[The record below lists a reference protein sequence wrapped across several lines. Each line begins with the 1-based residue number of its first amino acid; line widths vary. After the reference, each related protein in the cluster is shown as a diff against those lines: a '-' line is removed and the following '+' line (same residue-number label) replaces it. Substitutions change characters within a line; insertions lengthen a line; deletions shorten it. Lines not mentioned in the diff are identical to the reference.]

1 MKNRMA
7 TFAKGEVFMISSDV
21 RDIVSSL
28 QRIARA
34 LEGINSSL
42 RGMKTP
48 QLSNIDQSD
57 EYLEGADDP
66 ALLRLIAALSKK

>member
-1 MKNRMA
+1 
-7 TFAKGEVFMISSDV
+7 MISSDV

-42 RGMKTP
+42 RGMGTS
-48 QLSNIDQSD
+48 QLSNIDQPVED
-57 EYLEGADDP
+57 FDPADDDP
-66 ALLRLIAALSKK
+66 VLLSLIAALSKK

>member
-1 MKNRMA
+1 
-7 TFAKGEVFMISSDV
+7 MISSDV

-42 RGMKTP
+42 RGIGHQ
-48 QLSNIDQSD
+48 QLTNIEQTD
-57 EYLEGADDP
+57 EYSVENGDDP
-66 ALLRLIAALSKK
+66 GLLSLIAALSKK

>member
-1 MKNRMA
+1 
-7 TFAKGEVFMISSDV
+7 MISSDV

-42 RGMKTP
+42 RGMRTQ
-48 QLSNIDQSD
+48 QLPNIAQPD
-57 EYLEGADDP
+57 EDSELNGDDP
-66 ALLRLIAALSKK
+66 GLLSLIAALSKK

>member
-1 MKNRMA
+1 
-7 TFAKGEVFMISSDV
+7 MISSDV

-42 RGMKTP
+42 RGMRP
-48 QLSNIDQSD
+48 QQLPNIDQPD
-57 EYLEGADDP
+57 EDSELNGDDP
-66 ALLRLIAALSKK
+66 GLLSLIAALSKK

>member
-1 MKNRMA
+1 MLWRTNYYK
-7 TFAKGEVFMISSDV
+7 KGEVFMISSDV

-42 RGMKTP
+42 RGMETP
-48 QLSNIDQSD
+48 QLLNIDQPNED
-57 EYLEGADDP
+57 LEGTDDP

>member
-1 MKNRMA
+1 
-7 TFAKGEVFMISSDV
+7 MISSDV

-42 RGMKTP
+42 RGMKSQQIP
-48 QLSNIDQSD
+48 NIAQPD
-57 EYLEGADDP
+57 EDSELNGDDP
-66 ALLRLIAALSKK
+66 GLLSLIAALSKK